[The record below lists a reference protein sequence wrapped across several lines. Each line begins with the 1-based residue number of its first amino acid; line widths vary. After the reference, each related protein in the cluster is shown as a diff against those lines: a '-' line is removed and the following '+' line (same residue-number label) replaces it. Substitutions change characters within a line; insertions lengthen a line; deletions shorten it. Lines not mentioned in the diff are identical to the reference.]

1 MKNDWNAQLYD
12 SKLRFVSEFGKDVVA
27 LLHPKA
33 GEKILDLGCGT
44 GDLSFEISKLGAS
57 VVGMDLSHSMIQ
69 EALAKYPNLQ
79 FKVENGEEFRT
90 EEKFDAVF
98 SNAALHWMKRAAN
111 VIESVW
117 IALKP
122 GGRFV
127 AEFGGKGNVELV
139 DQRIRKRLTCVW
151 NICSREKPLVLSECW
166 RVCLFA

>member
-1 MKNDWNAQLYD
+1 
-12 SKLRFVSEFGKDVVA
+12 
-27 LLHPKA
+27 
-33 GEKILDLGCGT
+33 
-44 GDLSFEISKLGAS
+44 
-57 VVGMDLSHSMIQ
+57 MIQ

-98 SNAALHWMKRAAN
+98 SNTALHWMKRAAN

-117 IALKP
+117 MALKP

-139 DQRIRKRLTCVW
+139 IKGLENALHAFGISAAERNPWFYPSVGEYASLL
-151 NICSREKPLVLSECW
+151 EKQGFRVTYALHFTVQHRW
-166 RVCLFA
+166 RMENGAWTIGYMPSQDTSCMVSMIPKDFM